1 MHEELGFW
9 QVMKR
14 GSLVGELGG
23 TMAGDKQVHG
33 DKVMLPVQFMSELEA
48 DQSPHTVAE
57 ERERHIQIGEDNRRQ
72 RLNKGYQLGK
82 RPFCLETLASGQSNT
97 PQLGRLR

>member
-1 MHEELGFW
+1 
-9 QVMKR
+9 VMKR
-14 GSLVGELGG
+14 GSLVRELGG

-33 DKVMLPVQFMSELEA
+33 DKGMLPVQFMSELEA

-57 ERERHIQIGEDNRRQ
+57 EREWHIQIGEDNRRQ
-72 RLNKGYQLGK
+72 HLNKCYQLGK
-82 RPFCLETLASGQSNT
+82 RLFCPETLASGQSNT